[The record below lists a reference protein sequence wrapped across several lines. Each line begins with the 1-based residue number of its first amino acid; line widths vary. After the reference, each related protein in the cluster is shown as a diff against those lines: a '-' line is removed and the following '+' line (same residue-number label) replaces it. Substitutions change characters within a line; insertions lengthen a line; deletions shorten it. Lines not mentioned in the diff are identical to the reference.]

1 MKLAFSSVL
10 ALSAALVLGT
20 AGCKKQSATA
30 NSTTQLDAPT
40 QAVAAATAAPLPAQ
54 QINDALAAY
63 KKGNLLDSVT
73 QLQQIKQSTPMTGAQ
88 LLDLN
93 RSINDVINDLYA
105 RAAKGDAQAQ
115 QAIEAYKN
123 THHH

>member
-1 MKLAFSSVL
+1 MKSAFSTVTI
-10 ALSAALVLGT
+10 LSAVMVLG
-20 AGCKKQSATA
+20 AVGCKKQPATTT
-30 NSTTQLDAPT
+30 STTQPDAST

-93 RSINDVINDLYA
+93 HSINDVMNDLYA

-115 QAIEAYKN
+115 QAIAAYKN
-123 THHH
+123 SHHH